1 MEVLH
6 GGAVRVGYPGRGA
19 EVVGVVPIRLTC
31 VFLAVGESSE
41 IRKLRCGVRDAG
53 VERQHEAVGVAHFA
67 VGRDDVRHGR
77 CQRGEIVA
85 TNLRGDALLEYL

>member
-1 MEVLH
+1 M
-6 GGAVRVGYPGRGA
+6 
-19 EVVGVVPIRLTC
+19 VPIGFAG
-31 VFLAVGESSE
+31 VFLTIGKGIEVG
-41 IRKLRCGVRDAG
+41 KLRSGIRDG
-53 VERQHEAVGVAHFA
+53 RVERQHEAVGVAHFA